1 MWIAPLASAQ
11 DFPRRPVRLLVP
23 FAPGGTTDVVARG
36 AAQRLG
42 ATWNQQVVVDNRPG
56 GGSLIAVEIVANAV
70 PDGHTLLT
78 TGTSVVVNTSTPLA
92 PPGVKIDI
100 ERDFAHVI
108 LFATGANVLSVRAA
122 SPLKSLKDVIT
133 AARARPASL
142 TYGSSGF
149 GSSNHF
155 SGELLMAQAG
165 IKLVHV
171 PYKGNA
177 PALTDAVG
185 GQIDLVFAGVPAQ
198 QALLKAGRL
207 RALAIGSKQRFALIP
222 DVPTFSEAGLPGYEM
237 PNYFGLSAP
246 AGTARATVAKIHHDC
261 EALLKQPEFVQQLQ
275 GDGLTPQGGAPES
288 FAAYLRERQVQ
299 LTQLI
304 KAADIRQK

>member
-1 MWIAPLASAQ
+1 MHVTPVLLIILDGFGHREECDNNAICQARKPHWNFFWKTCPHTTIDASEQ
-11 DFPRRPVRLLVP
+11 WVGLP
-23 FAPGGTTDVVARG
+23 
-36 AAQRLG
+36 AAQMGNSEVGHLNIGAGRVVMQDLPRVTDAIDNNELGQIAALNDLIARTLGPRLTDIWG
-42 ATWNQQVVVDNRPG
+42 RQVVVDNRPG

-207 RALAIGSKQRFALIP
+207 RALAIGSK
-222 DVPTFSEAGLPGYEM
+222 
-237 PNYFGLSAP
+237 
-246 AGTARATVAKIHHDC
+246 
-261 EALLKQPEFVQQLQ
+261 
-275 GDGLTPQGGAPES
+275 
-288 FAAYLRERQVQ
+288 
-299 LTQLI
+299 
-304 KAADIRQK
+304 